1 MEGGGKMLKRKVAR
15 ISASLAAAGA
25 LALSAGAAP
34 ASAAPGV
41 VSGGVV
47 NVTVVDAVDINNN
60 TVQVPIGI
68 GVNVCGIQANVL
80 AQMISQGQS
89 VDCDA
94 TNNQLPV
101 AFRR

>member
-1 MEGGGKMLKRKVAR
+1 MLKRKVAR
-15 ISASLAAAGA
+15 ISAALAAAGA
-25 LALSAGAAP
+25 LAVSVGAAP
-34 ASAAPGV
+34 ASAQPAV

-47 NVTVVDAVDINNN
+47 NVTVVDAVDVNNN

-68 GVNVCGIQANVL
+68 GVNVCGVQANVL
-80 AQMISQGQS
+80 AQMISQGQA
-89 VDCDA
+89 VNCEA

>member
-1 MEGGGKMLKRKVAR
+1 MEAIIRSTKMRLVALVT
-15 ISASLAAAGA
+15 SGMLAIG
-25 LALSAGAAP
+25 LAAAP

-68 GVNVCGIQANVL
+68 GANVCGIQANVL